1 MGAMSH
7 RSTTLRC
14 FSPPVMV
21 ATFVIEIGLAIWTL
35 WRYRHTRLVQLVAVI
50 LVCLAIF
57 QLAEFTI
64 CENMFGLSGITWARI
79 GYLAITALPALGI
92 HALTYIAKR
101 PARWLVL
108 SSYAAMAAF
117 MVYFGFVGHGITAAT
132 CGGNYVIFET
142 NSAATLWYAYYYYG
156 LELIALLAAAYFA
169 KRSSNTRTKHALY
182 GLTGAYL
189 TLIVPVATVNI
200 INRQLIHAVPS
211 IMCGFAVFL
220 ALIVALYVLPRAA
233 EPKH

>member
-1 MGAMSH
+1 MY
-7 RSTTLRC
+7 C
-14 FSPPVMV
+14 FSPPVMI

-35 WRYRHTRLVQLVAVI
+35 WRYRHTKLVKLVAAI
-50 LVCLAIF
+50 LACLAIF

-64 CENMFGLSGITWARI
+64 CEDMFGLSSITWARI
-79 GYLAITALPALGI
+79 GYVAITALPALGI

-101 PARWLVL
+101 PAKWLVL
-108 SSYAAMAAF
+108 GSYATMAAF
-117 MVYFGFVGHGITAAT
+117 MLYFGSVGHGITATT

-156 LELIALLAAAYFA
+156 LELIAILSALYFGL
-169 KRSSNTRTKHALY
+169 RSHNKRTKQALY
-182 GLTGAYL
+182 GLTAAYL

-200 INRQLIHAVPS
+200 MNRELIRAVPS

-220 ALIVALYVLPRAA
+220 ALIVALYVLPRTAK
-233 EPKH
+233 PRY

>member
-1 MGAMSH
+1 MIH
-7 RSTTLRC
+7 RKSSTFYC
-14 FSPPVMV
+14 FSPPVMI

-35 WRYRHTRLVQLVAVI
+35 WRYRHTKLVKLVAVM

-64 CENMFGLSGITWARI
+64 CENMFGLAGITWARI
-79 GYLAITALPALGI
+79 GYIAITALPALGI

-101 PARWLVL
+101 PAKWLVFG
-108 SSYAAMAAF
+108 SYTAMAAF
-117 MVYFGFVGHGITAAT
+117 MLYFGFVGQGITAST
-132 CGGNYVIFET
+132 CGGNYVIFKT

-156 LELIALLAAAYFA
+156 LELVALLSAVYFGL
-169 KRSSNTRTKHALY
+169 RSRDERTKQALY

-189 TLIVPVATVNI
+189 MLIVPVATMNI
-200 INRQLIHAVPS
+200 INKELIHAVPS

-220 ALIVALYVLPRAA
+220 ALIISLYVLPRTA
-233 EPKH
+233 EPKA